1 MFKTV
6 GVIAGF
12 GIGAT
17 AKYAD
22 EVADLGDDVLGS
34 VYRKKLDIDH
44 DFKGFNLDENSVF
57 FKNADDVAEGGL
69 DVNLLDEMANS
80 GAEYNLADIV
90 EAIEKA
96 TGDATER
103 YLVQVT
109 DMTVNYTVEVNSSR
123 NDEYITFEVNPWVGG
138 FKEKDQRNFIETAF
152 DEVYLTVERIKT
164 HEGTIRATDVLNDE
178 NNTGAKTINDIHA
191 MGINVGVWTDNPEDT
206 IDFAIDSITLS
217 VEYIL
222 EQPISLPAI
231 TKRITYDQIKN
242 AEYITIV
249 AKPALDGGCS
259 HDAHINE
266 ETGIDERKE
275 KTYCPWVDASF
286 YKEDEN

>member
-1 MFKTV
+1 M
-6 GVIAGF
+6 
-12 GIGAT
+12 
-17 AKYAD
+17 
-22 EVADLGDDVLGS
+22 
-34 VYRKKLDIDH
+34 
-44 DFKGFNLDENSVF
+44 
-57 FKNADDVAEGGL
+57 
-69 DVNLLDEMANS
+69 
-80 GAEYNLADIV
+80 
-90 EAIEKA
+90 
-96 TGDATER
+96 
-103 YLVQVT
+103 
-109 DMTVNYTVEVNSSR
+109 
-123 NDEYITFEVNPWVGG
+123 
-138 FKEKDQRNFIETAF
+138 
-152 DEVYLTVERIKT
+152 TVERIKT

-222 EQPISLPAI
+222 EQPIGLPAI

-249 AKPALDGGCS
+249 AKPALDGEFS

-286 YKEDEN
+286 HKEDENLELIWPAYVVPYSQATFNADCSEATFILDVSIIQNYIGNLESREEYILAAW